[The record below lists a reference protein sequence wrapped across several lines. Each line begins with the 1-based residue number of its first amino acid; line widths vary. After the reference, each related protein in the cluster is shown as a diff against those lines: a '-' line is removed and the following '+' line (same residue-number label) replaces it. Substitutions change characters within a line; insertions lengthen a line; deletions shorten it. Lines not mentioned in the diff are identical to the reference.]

1 MADNSKMIVIRFTR
15 KTAILIVTS
24 LLAIAITAVSYVVYV
39 NNFAFEGRWVYFD
52 ESRAVETTQLFNDT
66 GIPARLTLQTITTY
80 EGYQET
86 RHLISIR
93 RHDHVEANSVLA
105 NAYWDALEISD

>member
-1 MADNSKMIVIRFTR
+1 M
-15 KTAILIVTS
+15 
-24 LLAIAITAVSYVVYV
+24 

-52 ESRAVETTQLFNDT
+52 ESRAVETTQLLNNA

-86 RHLISIR
+86 RHLVSIR
-93 RHDHVEANSVLA
+93 RRDHVEANSVLA
-105 NAYWDALEISD
+105 SAYWDALEIFD